1 MFGDY
6 GYEEEGK
13 LGKPYNF
20 KLLKRLAQYALPY
33 KKTVAAA
40 LSFTILI
47 ALFDLAIPY
56 LTKIAIDKYILP
68 AWHRVETTAPT
79 DSGINDIKVRY
90 GHLLEGTGE
99 TSSTFISNQDTKLID
114 PVDLDS
120 YKSEGVITPERFY
133 RVSPDLVSNTLLEKK
148 IGTFPAMKDG
158 TLLIPYQA
166 INDLPRNEMLQIRGK
181 DVRGVTLMAMI
192 FFLIVILL
200 FGLGYGEHYL
210 FEFTGQHMMQD
221 IRVRLFDRMQSQ
233 AMRFFDKHPVGRLV
247 TRVTNDVENLNEMLK
262 SVFIALFKDVFILT
276 GILIVLLFMNWR
288 LALVCFTLIPV
299 IFGLTFLFSKMARE
313 AFRELRATVAKINGF
328 LQERIVTMRIIQLF
342 VRERFQMDSFAQI
355 NRQNYLAGMKQIK
368 VFAIFMPIM
377 ELFSSVAVAL
387 LIWHGGGKVIS
398 EQLTLGSLVAFISYI
413 QMFFKPI
420 RDISEKYNI
429 MQLAMASTER
439 IFEFMD
445 HNEVLPEPKHPF
457 GSPWMTG
464 HIQFKD
470 VSFGYEKDRPVLH
483 SVSFEIKPGET
494 VAIVGPTGSGKSTI
508 VNLVKRFYD
517 PDNGAVLLDGID
529 LRKRSR
535 TELHRNIGL
544 CMQDVF
550 IFGGNLGENISLG
563 EKGLDAKKLEMA
575 ARTANALPFI
585 QRLPMGFQQELGEG
599 GATLSVGERQLL
611 SFARALADNPQMLI
625 LDEATSSVD
634 PETERLIQEA
644 ISRMAHERTTLIVAH
659 RLSTIRNADRI
670 LVMHHGRIT
679 EQGTH
684 KELMAQG
691 GIYYKLTKLKES

>member
-47 ALFDLAIPY
+47 ALFHLVVPY

-68 AWHRVETTAPT
+68 AWHRVETNAPA
-79 DSGINDIKVRY
+79 DSGMNDIEARY
-90 GHLLEGTGE
+90 GHLLVRGGE
-99 TSSTFISNQDTKLID
+99 KSLPYISNQNTRSID
-114 PVDLDS
+114 PAHLDT
-120 YKSEGVITPERFY
+120 YKAKRIITPERFY
-133 RVSPDLVSNTLLEKK
+133 RVSPDLISDTLLEKK
-148 IGTFPAMKDG
+148 IGAFSAMKDG
-158 TLLIPYQA
+158 TLMIPYQA
-166 INDLPRNEMLQIRGK
+166 INDLPRNEILQIREK

-276 GILIVLLFMNWR
+276 GILIVLSFMNWR

-299 IFGLTFLFSKMARE
+299 IFGLTFLFSKMARD
-313 AFRELRATVAKINGF
+313 AFRDLRAAVAKINGF
-328 LQERIVTMRIIQLF
+328 LQERIAIMRIIQLF
-342 VRERFQMDSFAQI
+342 VRERFQMNSFAQI

-445 HNEVLPEPKHPF
+445 HNEVLPEPKPH
-457 GSPWMTG
+457 
-464 HIQFKD
+464 
-470 VSFGYEKDRPVLH
+470 L
-483 SVSFEIKPGET
+483 
-494 VAIVGPTGSGKSTI
+494 
-508 VNLVKRFYD
+508 
-517 PDNGAVLLDGID
+517 
-529 LRKRSR
+529 
-535 TELHRNIGL
+535 GL
-544 CMQDVF
+544 
-550 IFGGNLGENISLG
+550 
-563 EKGLDAKKLEMA
+563 
-575 ARTANALPFI
+575 AR
-585 QRLPMGFQQELGEG
+585 
-599 GATLSVGERQLL
+599 
-611 SFARALADNPQMLI
+611 
-625 LDEATSSVD
+625 
-634 PETERLIQEA
+634 
-644 ISRMAHERTTLIVAH
+644 
-659 RLSTIRNADRI
+659 
-670 LVMHHGRIT
+670 
-679 EQGTH
+679 
-684 KELMAQG
+684 
-691 GIYYKLTKLKES
+691 